1 MVHVKL
7 VSALLAAVCAALPVL
22 AAPAARPTDAE
33 FLLPPPD
40 RREPRPTD
48 ARFLATSAREY
59 CRSLVRVLLDG
70 RSAAPARRARPTDAE
85 FLGTTGCECASHICT
100 SSGLIMVCIAL
111 AALGRRARPTDAAFL
126 TPTCVL
132 LAVVRL
138 WSA

>member
-7 VSALLAAVCAALPVL
+7 VAALLAAVCGALPVL

-40 RREPRPTD
+40 KREPRPTD

-59 CRSLVRVLLDG
+59 CRNLVPFLLDNI
-70 RSAAPARRARPTDAE
+70 SAAPARRARPTDAE
-85 FLGTTGCECASHICT
+85 FLETIGCECASRICT
-100 SSGLIMVCIAL
+100 SSGLMLLCIAH
-111 AALGRRARPTDAAFL
+111 AALARRVRPTDAAFL